1 MGIAPQAAPR
11 VSHQPS
17 LRPPQFQPSY
27 QALLQ
32 ISQVLVRQWT
42 PRPLSTMPAI
52 KHSPPLNELH
62 PAVALFSR
70 SALAA
75 PSIEPSLVS
84 MAVCGGLTQPSPPP
98 ISPWEDLRTLGLEE
112 PRQAVSH
119 NPASWLKSMSLSKT
133 RPHVASQQVA
143 SQSPNTYHKIQS
155 SGMFQ
160 ASALEKS
167 QEGSWWVFTAG
178 GRI

>member
-75 PSIEPSLVS
+75 PSIEPSLVGVHGCLQWPHTAIS
-84 MAVCGGLTQPSPPP
+84 SSHLSLGRSQDPGPGGT
-98 ISPWEDLRTLGLEE
+98 
-112 PRQAVSH
+112 
-119 NPASWLKSMSLSKT
+119 
-133 RPHVASQQVA
+133 
-143 SQSPNTYHKIQS
+143 
-155 SGMFQ
+155 
-160 ASALEKS
+160 
-167 QEGSWWVFTAG
+167 
-178 GRI
+178 